1 VRITVKKEK
10 IEQGVIDMF
19 KVNMGIKSGEKLA
32 VVTDIPTA
40 EEWIKKESKEI
51 YEMIERSLLAKMVS
65 EISKE
70 SFLDCNVEFYP
81 YPSVGRVGGGKVGDK
96 FREMLTFEKNE
107 EPYIFRRNCA
117 ELNIG
122 TNPNARR
129 PDNVLESEKIRGTVH
144 IAIGD
149 SSHMGGKVTSD
160 LHQDFVVPKPTMKFD
175 GEVVMKEGKF
185 IA

>member
-1 VRITVKKEK
+1 MRITVKKEK

-51 YEMIERSLLAKMVS
+51 YEMTERSLLAKMVS

-96 FREMLTFEKNE
+96 FREMLTFEKMRSPISLGE
-107 EPYIFRRNCA
+107 TV
-117 ELNIG
+117 LNWVSERIQM
-122 TNPNARR
+122 
-129 PDNVLESEKIRGTVH
+129 PDALIMSLSLK
-144 IAIGD
+144 
-149 SSHMGGKVTSD
+149 K
-160 LHQDFVVPKPTMKFD
+160 
-175 GEVVMKEGKF
+175 
-185 IA
+185 